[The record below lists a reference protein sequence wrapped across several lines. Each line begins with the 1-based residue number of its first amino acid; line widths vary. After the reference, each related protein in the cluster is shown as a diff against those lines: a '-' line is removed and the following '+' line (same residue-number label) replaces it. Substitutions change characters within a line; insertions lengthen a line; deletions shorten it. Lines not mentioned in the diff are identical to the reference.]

1 MPVLVE
7 EDVKTTNAT
16 VARIGK
22 LAGAAMVSALL
33 SITITAIFRNS
44 IGRMASHF
52 LFVIVVAAI
61 GLLMYWTGHMID
73 RFDAGLMLVVFLFE
87 PAGRILLGIASV
99 PTGILLA

>member
-1 MPVLVE
+1 
-7 EDVKTTNAT
+7 
-16 VARIGK
+16 
-22 LAGAAMVSALL
+22 
-33 SITITAIFRNS
+33 
-44 IGRMASHF
+44 MASHF

-99 PTGILLA
+99 PTGILLALPLALVAAFFLGRHQPTGCHEETEVELAD